1 MVLVLLALVVV
12 YLSLLER
19 ARELPLVE
27 RSALK
32 VVSLLVVL
40 LLVVQCTSVVVKV
53 LLGNLKAVVSLLM
66 VEFLLLKKVAQ

>member
-32 VVSLLVVL
+32 VVPPLVVL